1 MNRITIR
8 DIAKLLE
15 VSPSTVSRALKD
27 HPDIGKATKARI
39 NQVAKEL
46 GYQPNYQAIHFR
58 QRKSK
63 LIGLILPEMGRFFA
77 PDMVKA
83 IEEITKK
90 KGYNFIIFQSNELLE
105 KEKECIDLCQ
115 SFGID
120 GLLISVSRETKTID
134 HFSPLTKNGIP
145 VVFVD
150 RVIQEANNATVVI
163 NDFDAAFN
171 AVNHLAKKHYQKI
184 AGVFASE
191 NLRITQ
197 QRKAGFKAALQ
208 KHDLPYYEEF
218 CFHTHSTKV
227 AKEQFRQLLKQAEK
241 PDAVFTMSDEL
252 LTSIIQVV
260 YEEGLNSPKDIAIIS
275 ISNGYLPYYLN
286 PKITFIK
293 HAGYRIGQAA
303 ANLLVDLIEYP
314 TKVEQKQIELETYLV
329 ELDSC

>member
-1 MNRITIR
+1 MSRITIR

-27 HPDIGKATKARI
+27 HPDIGKATKAKI
-39 NQVAKEL
+39 NQLAKEL

-63 LIGLILPEMGRFFA
+63 LIGLILPEVGRFFA

-105 KEKECIDLCQ
+105 KEKECVGLCQ

-120 GLLISVSRETKTID
+120 GLLVSVSRETKTID
-134 HFSPLTKNGIP
+134 HFNPLTQNGIP
-145 VVFVD
+145 VVYVD
-150 RVIQEANNATVVI
+150 KVIQQANNTTVMI

-171 AVNHLAKKHYQKI
+171 AVNHLAKKNYKKI
-184 AGVFASE
+184 AGIFASK
-191 NLRITQ
+191 NLMITQ
-197 QRKAGFKAALQ
+197 QRKAGFKAALK
-208 KHDLPYYEEF
+208 KHDISCFEEF
-218 CFHTHSTKV
+218 CFHTNTLEETK
-227 AKEQFRQLLKQAEK
+227 AQFLQLLERKEK

-252 LTSIIQVV
+252 LTAAMQVI
-260 YEEGLNSPKDIAIIS
+260 YEQELKIPQDIAVIS
-275 ISNGYLPYYLN
+275 ISNGYVPYYMN

-293 HAGYRIGQAA
+293 HAGYYVGQAA
-303 ANLLVDLIEYP
+303 ANLLVDLIEHP
-314 TKVEQKQIELETYLV
+314 TKVEQKQLELETYLV